1 MSSQSGDDGGS
12 SSISSTSDDYGNVA
26 LLYGKLVAQV
36 FSTLM
41 SAFVGTRH
49 ILQVV
54 ALKKEERA
62 RRQLQTPML
71 AAVDHRRRYTGRSCE
86 GSAPT
91 PPALMNLSDDVP
103 TTSRR
108 SGQTTGT
115 HSNSSDEYRRNR
127 RASLLVR
134 ERENAL
140 YAPVGGPDLTTNE
153 SDDDRPRVSVASR
166 ILRVMCLTDFVFSL
180 SGAVVTAVELWAPAA
195 ADGFQLTFWAQAP
208 HWCSQVAS
216 FCWVATLA
224 LYIAKRRN
232 RASFDVAIAHAIIW
246 MVVVFYWVLELY
258 SSYYKTKGFVN
269 AAKIIWKVMAVGCFL
284 IITFC
289 WINFARRW
297 RRQERRKG
305 AYVVSKLASYTMA
318 FFILVGPIVVTDLAL
333 GLHSSGDVM
342 DACSVIL
349 AMWPFVN
356 AVIYLT
362 KPTLCLKLFQAKS
375 TRGPRGQ
382 FDSADGQH
390 GNGLNRLGSRRFMS
404 GAGNGSAGTANG
416 MGSGNTGDT
425 SQKLLMSP
433 SHHELKGLEI
443 GEKIGEGVAVVYLGK
458 WRGANVAVKMKAVLA
473 ALESAADLAEFQ
485 HACNVEIQA
494 EAEVMRGLCHPNIV
508 LFMEAGFYRGSI
520 CIISEYCAR
529 GSLRDVL
536 KEQTPDVKNLNWP
549 TKLRLA
555 LGISHGIQYLHN
567 ANPPMIHRDLKSPNV
582 LVDDSWHAKIADFGT
597 LRFSEIVSSAAQLQS
612 SQINPRSSA
621 KIPVVEMTGLVGT
634 TRWMAPEVM
643 RGERIYTSKVDIYSL
658 ALILWEL
665 IEGKLPFENT
675 RWNHEVEDFVL
686 KGVRPNIRADLCP
699 LRWKLLIVTCWQAD
713 PRERPTIQ
721 QVINSLQR
729 IGREEVWDPTGPRF
743 TGVSQLGTSM
753 SSSMSQSLSSS
764 FLESPTA
771 AGPIGGFDR
780 RNFSRPPA
788 ALDENHASESDSDA
802 GSFAEEFSYVPTLE
816 SLASPVILDA
826 SGASSKSPNSS
837 KTSRSRSRHGS
848 METSASSRLSC
859 VSTTSSTVS
868 MGVNDSGYFGSR
880 SMNDPSASSISVGSL
895 QGSTSSSISGL
906 SVGSLRTPKLKKKK
920 RPEWRRRTDTIQE
933 TQPTDLI
940 NAPPLTFVESSPNG
954 TPFIVNI

>member
-1 MSSQSGDDGGS
+1 
-12 SSISSTSDDYGNVA
+12 
-26 LLYGKLVAQV
+26 
-36 FSTLM
+36 M

-49 ILQVV
+49 LLQAM
-54 ALKKEERA
+54 ALKHQERV
-62 RRQLQTPML
+62 RRQLETPVL
-71 AAVDHRRRYTGRSCE
+71 AAAAVDHQHPRHVTGAS
-86 GSAPT
+86 ST
-91 PPALMNLSDDVP
+91 NDVP
-103 TTSRR
+103 LTSRP
-108 SGQTTGT
+108 SCPTAATT
-115 HSNSSDEYRRNR
+115 HSNASEDWRRTIQ
-127 RASLLVR
+127 ASLLAR

-140 YAPVGGPDLTTNE
+140 FAPIGALEMTMDE
-153 SDDDRPRVSVASR
+153 SDEDRPRVSVASR
-166 ILRVMCLTDFVFSL
+166 ILRVMCITDFIFSVT
-180 SGAVVTAVELWAPAA
+180 GAIVTAVELWAPHA
-195 ADGFQLTFWAQAP
+195 GRSFQLIFWAQAP

-224 LYIAKRRN
+224 LYIAKHRN

-258 SSYYKTKGFVN
+258 SSYYETKGFVN
-269 AAKIIWKVMAVGCFL
+269 AAKIIWKVIAVGCFL
-284 IITFC
+284 IITCC
-289 WINFARRW
+289 WLNFARRW
-297 RRQERRKG
+297 MQQERRKG
-305 AYVVSKLASYTMA
+305 AYVVSKLASYTLA
-318 FFILVGPIVVTDLAL
+318 FFVLVGPIVITDLAL
-333 GLHSSGDVM
+333 GLHSYGTVM
-342 DACSVIL
+342 DACSMIL

-362 KPTLCLKLFQAKS
+362 KPTLCLKIFQEKS
-375 TRGPRGQ
+375 SRGPRGQ
-382 FDSADGQH
+382 CDSADGQL
-390 GNGLNRLGSRRFMS
+390 GRNGSRRFMS
-404 GAGNGSAGTANG
+404 AGGNGAPGTANG
-416 MGSGNTGDT
+416 TVGGNTGDS

-443 GEKIGEGVAVVYLGK
+443 GDKIGEGVAVVYLGK

-520 CIISEYCAR
+520 CIVSEYCAR

-536 KEQTPDVKNLNWP
+536 QQQTPDVKNLNWP

-597 LRFSEIVSSAAQLQS
+597 LRFSEIVSSAAQLQA
-612 SQINPRSSA
+612 SQINTRSSS
-621 KIPVVEMTGLVGT
+621 KVPLVEMTGLVGT

-675 RWNHEVEDFVL
+675 RWNHEVEDYVL
-686 KGVRPNIRADLCP
+686 KGVRPNIRSDLCP

-753 SSSMSQSLSSS
+753 SSSISHSIYSSHS
-764 FLESPTA
+764 DSMNAT
-771 AGPIGGFDR
+771 GPVGGFDR
-780 RNFSRPPA
+780 RNYPA
-788 ALDENHASESDSDA
+788 ALDENHASEPDLDG
-802 GSFAEEFSYVPTLE
+802 GSFAGEFSYVPTLD
-816 SLASPVILDA
+816 SLVSPAILGASDD
-826 SGASSKSPNSS
+826 GSSKST
-837 KTSRSRSRHGS
+837 KALQSRSRLGS
-848 METSASSRLSC
+848 METSASNRWSL
-859 VSTTSSTVS
+859 VSTSSSTVS
-868 MGVNDSGYFGSR
+868 MGANDSGYYGS
-880 SMNDPSASSISVGSL
+880 SSSSFSSNDPSASSISMGTLCGSA
-895 QGSTSSSISGL
+895 SSSVSNRSFGA
-906 SVGSLRTPKLKKKK
+906 SQSSKLKKK

-933 TQPTDLI
+933 MQPTDLL
-940 NAPPLTFVESSPNG
+940 NAPSAHVRRVLARWHSVYRQYLTFPAPQARRWMEKGRRQVAIIILPECFVAVSSQRC
-954 TPFIVNI
+954 V

>member
-1 MSSQSGDDGGS
+1 
-12 SSISSTSDDYGNVA
+12 
-26 LLYGKLVAQV
+26 
-36 FSTLM
+36 
-41 SAFVGTRH
+41 
-49 ILQVV
+49 
-54 ALKKEERA
+54 
-62 RRQLQTPML
+62 
-71 AAVDHRRRYTGRSCE
+71 
-86 GSAPT
+86 
-91 PPALMNLSDDVP
+91 
-103 TTSRR
+103 
-108 SGQTTGT
+108 
-115 HSNSSDEYRRNR
+115 
-127 RASLLVR
+127 
-134 ERENAL
+134 
-140 YAPVGGPDLTTNE
+140 
-153 SDDDRPRVSVASR
+153 
-166 ILRVMCLTDFVFSL
+166 
-180 SGAVVTAVELWAPAA
+180 
-195 ADGFQLTFWAQAP
+195 
-208 HWCSQVAS
+208 
-216 FCWVATLA
+216 
-224 LYIAKRRN
+224 
-232 RASFDVAIAHAIIW
+232 

-258 SSYYKTKGFVN
+258 SSYYETKGFVN

-289 WINFARRW
+289 WLNFARRW
-297 RRQERRKG
+297 RKQERRKG
-305 AYVVSKLASYTMA
+305 AYVVSKLASYTLA
-318 FFILVGPIVVTDLAL
+318 FFVFVGPIVVTDLAL
-333 GLHSSGDVM
+333 GLHSSGEVM

-362 KPTLCLKLFQAKS
+362 KPTLCLKLFQSKPS
-375 TRGPRGQ
+375 RPRGQ
-382 FDSADGQH
+382 YDSADGQH

-404 GAGNGSAGTANG
+404 AGNGSAGTANG
-416 MGSGNTGDT
+416 MGGGNSGDT
-425 SQKLLMSP
+425 GQKLLMSP

-443 GEKIGEGVAVVYLGK
+443 GDKIGEGVAVVYLGK

-520 CIISEYCAR
+520 CIVSEYCAR

-536 KEQTPDVKNLNWP
+536 KQQTPDVKNLNWP

-612 SQINPRSSA
+612 SQIKPRSSA

-764 FLESPTA
+764 FLESPP
-771 AGPIGGFDR
+771 AGPIG
-780 RNFSRPPA
+780 RNFSRHPA

-802 GSFAEEFSYVPTLE
+802 ESFAEEFSYVPTLD
-816 SLASPVILDA
+816 SLASPAILGA
-826 SGASSKSPNSS
+826 SDASSKSS
-837 KTSRSRSRHGS
+837 KGSRSRSRHGS

-868 MGVNDSGYFGSR
+868 MGVNDSGYYGS
-880 SMNDPSASSISVGSL
+880 SSHGFDPSASSISVGTL
-895 QGSTSSSISGL
+895 HGSTSSSISGR
-906 SVGSLRTPKLKKKK
+906 SRGTPKTKRK

-933 TQPTDLI
+933 TQPTDLL
-940 NAPPLTFVESSPNG
+940 NAPPHTFVESSPNG

>member
-1 MSSQSGDDGGS
+1 MSSSDSGSGGT
-12 SSISSTSDDYGNVA
+12 STSATITSEDYGNVA
-26 LLYGKLVAQV
+26 LLYAKLLAQ
-36 FSTLM
+36 FLSTLM
-41 SAFVGTRH
+41 SAFVGSRH
-49 ILQVV
+49 VLQVV

-71 AAVDHRRRYTGRSCE
+71 AAGNHHRRGDCE
-86 GSAPT
+86 PT
-91 PPALMNLSDDVP
+91 PPALLNVSRDAP
-103 TTSRR
+103 TSHR
-108 SGQTTGT
+108 TTAT

-127 RASLLVR
+127 QASYLIR

-140 YAPVGGPDLTTNE
+140 YAPVGAPDLTTNE

-166 ILRVMCLTDFVFSL
+166 ILRVMCITDFIFSL
-180 SGAVVTAVELWAPAA
+180 SGAVVTAVELWAPKA
-195 ADGFQLTFWAQAP
+195 ADSFQLTFWAQAP

-224 LYIAKRRN
+224 LYIAKHRN

-258 SSYYKTKGFVN
+258 SSYYETKGFVN
-269 AAKIIWKVMAVGCFL
+269 AAKIIWKIMAVGCFM

-289 WINFARRW
+289 WLNFARRW

-305 AYVVSKLASYTMA
+305 AYVVSKLASYTLA
-318 FFILVGPIVVTDLAL
+318 FFVFVGPIVITDLAL
-333 GLHSSGDVM
+333 GLHSYGEVM
-342 DACSVIL
+342 DTCSVVL

-362 KPTLCLKLFQAKS
+362 KPTLCLRIFQAKS
-375 TRGPRGQ
+375 NRSLRGQ
-382 FDSADGQH
+382 YDSGDRQH
-390 GNGLNRLGSRRFMS
+390 ANGLNRLGSRRFMS
-404 GAGNGSAGTANG
+404 GGTNGTAGTANG
-416 MGSGNTGDT
+416 MGTGNTGDGT
-425 SQKLLMSP
+425 IPKLLMSP

-443 GEKIGEGVAVVYLGK
+443 GDKIGEGVAVVYLGK

-520 CIISEYCAR
+520 CIVSEYCAR

-536 KEQTPDVKNLNWP
+536 KQQTPDVKNLNWP

-597 LRFSEIVSSAAQLQS
+597 LRFSEIVSSAAQLQA
-612 SQINPRSSA
+612 SQTKARSSA
-621 KIPVVEMTGLVGT
+621 KTPVVEMTGLVGT

-686 KGVRPNIRADLCP
+686 KGVRPNIRSDMCP

-743 TGVSQLGTSM
+743 TGVSQLGMSM
-753 SSSMSQSLSSS
+753 SSSISQSPSSS
-764 FLESPTA
+764 SYLDSPTSM
-771 AGPIGGFDR
+771 GPIGGFDR
-780 RNFSRPPA
+780 RNFRRPPA

-802 GSFAEEFSYVPTLE
+802 ESFAEEFSYVPTLE
-816 SLASPVILDA
+816 SLASPAILGA
-826 SGASSKSPNSS
+826 SGASSKSS
-837 KTSRSRSRHGS
+837 KKYRSRSRHGS
-848 METSASSRLSC
+848 MDTSASSRLSS
-859 VSTTSSTVS
+859 VSSSSSTVS
-868 MGVNDSGYFGSR
+868 MGVNDSGFYPSDSFGISI
-880 SMNDPSASSISVGSL
+880 NDPRASSISVGTL
-895 QGSTSSSISGL
+895 HGSTSSSISGR
-906 SVGSLRTPKLKKKK
+906 SVGSSRTPKIKKK
-920 RPEWRRRTDTIQE
+920 RPEWRRRTGTIQE

-940 NAPPLTFVESSPNG
+940 NAPPHTFVESSPNG

>member
-1 MSSQSGDDGGS
+1 MSSSGDG
-12 SSISSTSDDYGNVA
+12 ITTEDYGNVA
-26 LLYGKLVAQV
+26 LLYAKLVAQV
-36 FSTLM
+36 FSTAM
-41 SAFVGTRH
+41 SAFVGSRH

-62 RRQLQTPML
+62 RRELQTPML
-71 AAVDHRRRYTGRSCE
+71 AAADHRRRYTARSCE
-86 GSAPT
+86 ANVPT
-91 PPALMNLSDDVP
+91 PPALLNLSDNMP
-103 TTSRR
+103 TTSQQ

-115 HSNSSDEYRRNR
+115 HSNSSDDYRRNR
-127 RASLLVR
+127 HASFLVR

-180 SGAVVTAVELWAPAA
+180 SGAVVTAVELWAPRTANS
-195 ADGFQLTFWAQAP
+195 FQLVFWAQAP

-224 LYIAKRRN
+224 LYIAKHRN

-258 SSYYKTKGFVN
+258 SSYYGTKGFVN

-289 WINFARRW
+289 WVNFARRW

-305 AYVVSKLASYTMA
+305 AYVVSKLASYTIA
-318 FFILVGPIVVTDLAL
+318 FFIFVGPICVTDLAL
-333 GLHSSGDVM
+333 GLHSSGEVM
-342 DACSVIL
+342 DTCSVIL

-362 KPTLCLKLFQAKS
+362 KPTLCLKFFQAKS

-382 FDSADGQH
+382 YDSADGQH
-390 GNGLNRLGSRRFMS
+390 ATGLNRLGSRRFMS
-404 GAGNGSAGTANG
+404 GGGNGSAGTANG
-416 MGSGNTGDT
+416 MGGGTSGDT

-443 GEKIGEGVAVVYLGK
+443 GDKIGEGVAVVYLGK

-520 CIISEYCAR
+520 CIVSEYCAR

-536 KEQTPDVKNLNWP
+536 KQQTPDVKNLNWP

-612 SQINPRSSA
+612 SQTKPRSSA

-699 LRWKLLIVTCWQAD
+699 LRWKLLIVTCWAAD

-753 SSSMSQSLSSS
+753 SSSMSQSISSS
-764 FLESPTA
+764 YLESPTSA
-771 AGPIGGFDR
+771 APIGGYSR
-780 RNFSRPPA
+780 SNFS

-802 GSFAEEFSYVPTLE
+802 ESFAEEFSYVPTLE
-816 SLASPVILDA
+816 SLASPAILGA
-826 SGASSKSPNSS
+826 SGASSKSS

-848 METSASSRLSC
+848 METAASSRLSC

-868 MGVNDSGYFGSR
+868 MGVNDSGYFGS
-880 SMNDPSASSISVGSL
+880 SSHSININDPSASSLSVGTL
-895 QGSTSSSISGL
+895 HGSTSSSINGR
-906 SVGSLRTPKLKKKK
+906 SVGSSRTPKIKKK

-940 NAPPLTFVESSPNG
+940 NAPPHTFVESSPNG

>member
-1 MSSQSGDDGGS
+1 MSSSGDG
-12 SSISSTSDDYGNVA
+12 ITSDDYGNVA
-26 LLYGKLVAQV
+26 LLYAKLVAQV
-36 FSTLM
+36 FSTTM
-41 SAFVGTRH
+41 SAFVGSRH

-71 AAVDHRRRYTGRSCE
+71 AAADHRRRYTARSCE
-86 GSAPT
+86 ANVPT
-91 PPALMNLSDDVP
+91 PPALLNLSDDVP
-103 TTSRR
+103 TTSQQ
-108 SGQTTGT
+108 SGQTTAT

-127 RASLLVR
+127 HASFLVR

-180 SGAVVTAVELWAPAA
+180 SGAVVTAVELWAPNTANS
-195 ADGFQLTFWAQAP
+195 FQLVFWAQAP

-224 LYIAKRRN
+224 LYIAKHRN

-258 SSYYKTKGFVN
+258 SSYYETKGFVN

-289 WINFARRW
+289 WLNFARRW

-305 AYVVSKLASYTMA
+305 AYVVSKLASYTIA
-318 FFILVGPIVVTDLAL
+318 FFIFVGPIVVTDLAL
-333 GLHSSGDVM
+333 GLHSSGEVM
-342 DACSVIL
+342 DTCSIIL

-362 KPTLCLKLFQAKS
+362 KPTLCLKFFQAKP
-375 TRGPRGQ
+375 TRGLRGQ
-382 FDSADGQH
+382 YDSADGQQAT
-390 GNGLNRLGSRRFMS
+390 GLNRLGSRRFMS
-404 GAGNGSAGTANG
+404 GGGNGSAGTANG
-416 MGSGNTGDT
+416 MGGGNTGDT

-443 GEKIGEGVAVVYLGK
+443 GDKIGEGVAVVYLGK

-520 CIISEYCAR
+520 CIVSEYCAR

-536 KEQTPDVKNLNWP
+536 KQQTPDVMHLNWP

-612 SQINPRSSA
+612 SQTKPRSSA

-699 LRWKLLIVTCWQAD
+699 LRWKLLIVTCWAAD

-753 SSSMSQSLSSS
+753 SSSMSQSISSS
-764 FLESPTA
+764 YLESPTSA
-771 AGPIGGFDR
+771 APIGGYSR
-780 RNFSRPPA
+780 SNFSRPPA

-802 GSFAEEFSYVPTLE
+802 ESFAEEFSYVPTLE
-816 SLASPVILDA
+816 SLASPAILGA
-826 SGASSKSPNSS
+826 SDASSKSS

-868 MGVNDSGYFGSR
+868 MGVNDSGYFGS
-880 SMNDPSASSISVGSL
+880 SSHSINTNDPSASSLSVGTL
-895 QGSTSSSISGL
+895 HGSTSSSISGR
-906 SVGSLRTPKLKKKK
+906 SMRNSRTPKTKKK

-940 NAPPLTFVESSPNG
+940 NAPPHTFVESSPNG

>member
-1 MSSQSGDDGGS
+1 MSSSGS
-12 SSISSTSDDYGNVA
+12 RSVSSDDYGNVA
-26 LLYGKLVAQV
+26 LLYAKLVAQV
-36 FSTLM
+36 LSTLM
-41 SAFVGTRH
+41 SAFVGSRH
-49 ILQVV
+49 VLQVV
-54 ALKKEERA
+54 ALKKQERA

-71 AAVDHRRRYTGRSCE
+71 ADRRYTARSCE
-86 GSAPT
+86 GDVPT
-91 PPALMNLSDDVP
+91 PPALLNLSEDVP
-103 TTSRR
+103 TTG
-108 SGQTTGT
+108 GQSCHTAATN
-115 HSNSSDEYRRNR
+115 SNSSEEFRRNR
-127 RASLLVR
+127 LASALVR

-166 ILRVMCLTDFVFSL
+166 ILRVMCLTDFIFSL

-195 ADGFQLTFWAQAP
+195 ADGFQLVFWAQAP

-224 LYIAKRRN
+224 LYIAKHRN

-258 SSYYKTKGFVN
+258 SSYYETKGFVN
-269 AAKIIWKVMAVGCFL
+269 AAKIIWKVMAVCCFL
-284 IITFC
+284 VITFC
-289 WINFARRW
+289 WLNFARRW

-318 FFILVGPIVVTDLAL
+318 FFIFVGPIVITDLAL
-333 GLHSSGDVM
+333 GLHSVGIVM
-342 DACSVIL
+342 DTCSVVL

-362 KPTLCLKLFQAKS
+362 KPTLCLKIFQAKS
-375 TRGPRGQ
+375 SRSLRGQ
-382 FDSADGQH
+382 YDSADGQT
-390 GNGLNRLGSRRFMS
+390 NGLNRLGSRRFMS
-404 GAGNGSAGTANG
+404 GGGNGSAGNANMTG
-416 MGSGNTGDT
+416 GNTGDT
-425 SQKLLMSP
+425 GQMLLMSP

-443 GEKIGEGVAVVYLGK
+443 GDKIGEGVAVVYLGK

-473 ALESAADLAEFQ
+473 ALENAADIVEFQ

-536 KEQTPDVKNLNWP
+536 KQQQPEVKDLNWP

-612 SQINPRSSA
+612 SQTKTRSSA

-686 KGVRPNIRADLCP
+686 KGVRPNIRSDLCP

-743 TGVSQLGTSM
+743 TGVSQLGTSI
-753 SSSMSQSLSSS
+753 SSSISQSLSSS
-764 FLESPTA
+764 SYLDSPTA
-771 AGPIGGFDR
+771 MGPIGGFDR
-780 RNFSRPPA
+780 RNFSLQPA

-802 GSFAEEFSYVPTLE
+802 ESFAEEFAYVPTLE
-816 SLASPVILDA
+816 SLASPAILGASDA
-826 SGASSKSPNSS
+826 SSSKSS
-837 KTSRSRSRHGS
+837 KKARTRSRHGS
-848 METSASSRLSC
+848 METAASSRLSC

-868 MGVNDSGYFGSR
+868 MGVNDSGYFGASGR
-880 SMNDPSASSISVGSL
+880 VNDPSASSLSAGTL
-895 QGSTSSSISGL
+895 HGSTSSSISSISGR
-906 SVGSLRTPKLKKKK
+906 SMGSSRTPKIKKK

-933 TQPTDLI
+933 MQPTDLI
-940 NAPPLTFVESSPNG
+940 NAPHTFVESSPNG

>member
-1 MSSQSGDDGGS
+1 MSSSGDG
-12 SSISSTSDDYGNVA
+12 ITSEDYGNVA
-26 LLYGKLVAQV
+26 LLYAKLVAQV

-54 ALKKEERA
+54 ALKKEIRA

-71 AAVDHRRRYTGRSCE
+71 AAADHRRRYTGRSCD
-86 GSAPT
+86 PT
-91 PPALMNLSDDVP
+91 PPTVLNLSDGVP
-103 TTSRR
+103 LSSQQSGHTS
-108 SGQTTGT
+108 GT
-115 HSNSSDEYRRNR
+115 QSNASDEYRRNR
-127 RASLLVR
+127 QASFLVR

-140 YAPVGGPDLTTNE
+140 YAPIGGPDLTTNE

-166 ILRVMCLTDFVFSL
+166 ILRVMCITDFVFSL

-195 ADGFQLTFWAQAP
+195 GSSFQLTFWAQAP

-224 LYIAKRRN
+224 LYIAKHRN

-258 SSYYKTKGFVN
+258 SSYYETKGFVN

-289 WINFARRW
+289 WLNFARRW
-297 RRQERRKG
+297 RKQERRKG
-305 AYVVSKLASYTMA
+305 AYVVSKLASYTLA
-318 FFILVGPIVVTDLAL
+318 FFVFVGPIVVTDLAL
-333 GLHSSGDVM
+333 GLHSSGEVM

-362 KPTLCLKLFQAKS
+362 KPTLCLKLFQSKPS
-375 TRGPRGQ
+375 RPRGQ
-382 FDSADGQH
+382 YDSADGQH

-404 GAGNGSAGTANG
+404 AGNGSAGTANG
-416 MGSGNTGDT
+416 MGGGNSGDT
-425 SQKLLMSP
+425 GQKLLMSP

-443 GEKIGEGVAVVYLGK
+443 GDKIGEGVAVVYLGK

-520 CIISEYCAR
+520 CIVSEYCAR

-536 KEQTPDVKNLNWP
+536 KQQTPDVKNLNWP

-612 SQINPRSSA
+612 SQIKPRSSA

-686 KGVRPNIRADLCP
+686 K
-699 LRWKLLIVTCWQAD
+699 AD

-764 FLESPTA
+764 FLESPP
-771 AGPIGGFDR
+771 AGPIG
-780 RNFSRPPA
+780 RNFSRHPA

-802 GSFAEEFSYVPTLE
+802 GVLRK
-816 SLASPVILDA
+816 
-826 SGASSKSPNSS
+826 SSQFQG
-837 KTSRSRSRHGS
+837 SRSRSRHGS

-868 MGVNDSGYFGSR
+868 MGVNDSGYYG
-880 SMNDPSASSISVGSL
+880 
-895 QGSTSSSISGL
+895 TSSSISGR
-906 SVGSLRTPKLKKKK
+906 SRGTPKTKRK

-933 TQPTDLI
+933 TQPTDLL
-940 NAPPLTFVESSPNG
+940 NAPPHTFVESSPNG

>member
-1 MSSQSGDDGGS
+1 
-12 SSISSTSDDYGNVA
+12 
-26 LLYGKLVAQV
+26 
-36 FSTLM
+36 
-41 SAFVGTRH
+41 
-49 ILQVV
+49 
-54 ALKKEERA
+54 
-62 RRQLQTPML
+62 ML
-71 AAVDHRRRYTGRSCE
+71 
-86 GSAPT
+86 
-91 PPALMNLSDDVP
+91 
-103 TTSRR
+103 
-108 SGQTTGT
+108 
-115 HSNSSDEYRRNR
+115 
-127 RASLLVR
+127 
-134 ERENAL
+134 
-140 YAPVGGPDLTTNE
+140 
-153 SDDDRPRVSVASR
+153 
-166 ILRVMCLTDFVFSL
+166 
-180 SGAVVTAVELWAPAA
+180 
-195 ADGFQLTFWAQAP
+195 
-208 HWCSQVAS
+208 
-216 FCWVATLA
+216 
-224 LYIAKRRN
+224 
-232 RASFDVAIAHAIIW
+232 
-246 MVVVFYWVLELY
+246 VVFYWVLELY
-258 SSYYKTKGFVN
+258 SSYYESSGFVN
-269 AAKIIWKVMAVGCFL
+269 AAKIIWKIMAVGNFM
-284 IITFC
+284 IISLC

-305 AYVVSKLASYTMA
+305 AYVVSKLASYTLA
-318 FFILVGPIVVTDLAL
+318 FFVFVGPIVITDLAK
-333 GLHSSGDVM
+333 GLHSSGAVM
-342 DACSVIL
+342 DTASVIL

-362 KPTLCLKLFQAKS
+362 KPSLCLRIFQASPNRGGKRGTKDS
-375 TRGPRGQ
+375 T
-382 FDSADGQH
+382 DGLP
-390 GNGLNRLGSRRFMS
+390 NGLNRPGSRRFL
-404 GAGNGSAGTANG
+404 GGGNGSADGLSGGNGTDG
-416 MGSGNTGDT
+416 TC
-425 SQKLLMSP
+425 QKLLMSP

-443 GEKIGEGVAVVYLGK
+443 GDKIGEGVAVVYLGK

-536 KEQTPDVKNLNWP
+536 KQEQVQSLSWP

-612 SQINPRSSA
+612 SQTKVRSSA

-643 RGERIYTSKVDIYSL
+643 RGEHIYTSKVDIYSL

-686 KGVRPNIRADLCP
+686 KGVRPNICSDLCP

-743 TGVSQLGTSM
+743 TGVSQLGTS
-753 SSSMSQSLSSS
+753 LSSS
-764 FLESPTA
+764 VSSYLDSPTA
-771 AGPIGGFDR
+771 VFNGMER
-780 RNFSRPPA
+780 RNNNTFNQP
-788 ALDENHASESDSDA
+788 LDENHASESDSDA
-802 GSFAEEFSYVPTLE
+802 ESFAEEFSYVPTLE
-816 SLASPVILDA
+816 SVASPAVL
-826 SGASSKSPNSS
+826 GGSSDGSHKSN
-837 KTSRSRSRHGS
+837 SRSRSRDGS
-848 METSASSRLSC
+848 MDTSASSRLSA
-859 VSTTSSTVS
+859 VSSTSSTVS
-868 MGVNDSGYFGSR
+868 MGCNDSGYFGNSHVLNMHDSSGSMISNGSLHGSSVRDSSFSGSR
-880 SMNDPSASSISVGSL
+880 SMGNS
-895 QGSTSSSISGL
+895 
-906 SVGSLRTPKLKKKK
+906 RTPKIKKK

-933 TQPTDLI
+933 TQPMDLI
-940 NAPPLTFVESSPNG
+940 DTSPHTFVESSPNG

>member
-1 MSSQSGDDGGS
+1 MSSSGDA
-12 SSISSTSDDYGNVA
+12 ITTEDYGNVA

-36 FSTLM
+36 FSTLT

-54 ALKKEERA
+54 ALKKEIRA

-71 AAVDHRRRYTGRSCE
+71 AAADHRRRYTGRNCDP
-86 GSAPT
+86 APPT
-91 PPALMNLSDDVP
+91 VLNLSDGVP
-103 TTSRR
+103 LSSQQSGRTS
-108 SGQTTGT
+108 GT
-115 HSNSSDEYRRNR
+115 QSNASEEYRRNR
-127 RASLLVR
+127 QASFLVR

-140 YAPVGGPDLTTNE
+140 YAPIGGPDLTTNE

-166 ILRVMCLTDFVFSL
+166 ILRVMCITDFIFSL

-195 ADGFQLTFWAQAP
+195 GSSFQLTFWAQAP

-224 LYIAKRRN
+224 LYIAKHRN

-258 SSYYKTKGFVN
+258 SSYYETKGFVN

-289 WINFARRW
+289 WLNFARRW
-297 RRQERRKG
+297 MKQERRKG
-305 AYVVSKLASYTMA
+305 AYVVSKLASYTLA
-318 FFILVGPIVVTDLAL
+318 FFVFVGPIVVTDLAL

-342 DACSVIL
+342 DTCSVIL

-362 KPTLCLKLFQAKS
+362 KPTLCLKLFQSKPS
-375 TRGPRGQ
+375 RGQ
-382 FDSADGQH
+382 HGQYDSADGQ

-404 GAGNGSAGTANG
+404 AGNGSAGTANG
-416 MGSGNTGDT
+416 MGGGNSGDT
-425 SQKLLMSP
+425 GQKLLMSP

-443 GEKIGEGVAVVYLGK
+443 GDKIGEGVAVVYLGK

-536 KEQTPDVKNLNWP
+536 KQQTPDVKNLNWP

-612 SQINPRSSA
+612 SQINKPRSSA
-621 KIPVVEMTGLVGT
+621 KVPVVEMTGLVGT

-753 SSSMSQSLSSS
+753 SSSMSQSMSSS
-764 FLESPTA
+764 YLESPP
-771 AGPIGGFDR
+771 AGPIG
-780 RNFSRPPA
+780 RNFSRHPA
-788 ALDENHASESDSDA
+788 ALDENHENESDSDA
-802 GSFAEEFSYVPTLE
+802 ESFAEEFSYVPTLD
-816 SLASPVILDA
+816 SLASPAILGA
-826 SGASSKSPNSS
+826 SDASSKSS
-837 KTSRSRSRHGS
+837 KRSRSRSRHGS

-868 MGVNDSGYFGSR
+868 MGVNDSGYFGS
-880 SMNDPSASSISVGSL
+880 SGPGKDPSASSISVGTL
-895 QGSTSSSISGL
+895 HGSTSSSISGR
-906 SVGSLRTPKLKKKK
+906 SLGGTPKIKKK

-933 TQPTDLI
+933 MQPTDLI
-940 NAPPLTFVESSPNG
+940 NAPPHTFVESSPNG

>member
-1 MSSQSGDDGGS
+1 MSSNES
-12 SSISSTSDDYGNVA
+12 SNDFDFFTSSDYGNKG
-26 LLYGKLVAQV
+26 LLYAKLIAQV

-54 ALKKEERA
+54 ALKKQLRA
-62 RRQLQTPML
+62 HRQLQTPVL
-71 AAVDHRRRYTGRSCE
+71 AATDHSRCFMGRNCQ
-86 GSAPT
+86 AYVPT
-91 PPALMNLSDDVP
+91 PPAFPNDVLP
-103 TTSRR
+103 TSC
-108 SGQTTGT
+108 QTTAT
-115 HSNSSDEYRRNR
+115 DSNDSEEYRRNR
-127 RASLLVR
+127 QASILLR

-140 YAPVGGPDLTTNE
+140 YAPIGGPDLITNE

-166 ILRVMCLTDFVFSL
+166 ILRVMCITDFIFSL
-180 SGAVVTAVELWAPAA
+180 SGIVVTAVELWAPQA
-195 ADGFQLTFWAQAP
+195 GNSFQLMFWAKAP

-224 LYIAKRRN
+224 MYIAKHKN

-246 MVVVFYWVLELY
+246 MVIVFYWVLEIY
-258 SSYYKTKGFVN
+258 SSYYDTKGFVY
-269 AAKIIWKVMAVGCFL
+269 AATIIWKIMAVGCFL

-289 WINFARRW
+289 WLNFARRW

-305 AYVVSKLASYTMA
+305 AYVVSKLASYTLA
-318 FFILVGPIVVTDLAL
+318 FFIFVGPIVVTDLAV
-333 GLHSSGDVM
+333 GLHSSGLVM
-342 DACSVIL
+342 KTCSVIL

-362 KPTLCLKLFQAKS
+362 KPSLCLKLFRAKS
-375 TRGPRGQ
+375 TRGVQGQ
-382 FDSADGQH
+382 HDLADGQH
-390 GNGLNRLGSRRFMS
+390 ANGPNRHGSRRFMS
-404 GAGNGSAGTANG
+404 GGGNGTAGTANG
-416 MGSGNTGDT
+416 IVGGNTGDT
-425 SQKLLMSP
+425 VPKLLMSP

-443 GEKIGEGVAVVYLGK
+443 GDKIGEGVAVVYLGK

-473 ALESAADLAEFQ
+473 ALESAADLEEFQ

-520 CIISEYCAR
+520 CIVSEYCAR

-536 KEQTPDVKNLNWP
+536 TQAPDVKNLNWP

-612 SQINPRSSA
+612 SQTKNRNSV
-621 KIPVVEMTGLVGT
+621 KVPVVEMTGLVGT

-643 RGERIYTSKVDIYSL
+643 RGEHIYTSKVDIYSL

-686 KGVRPNIRADLCP
+686 KGVRPNIRSDLCP
-699 LRWKLLIVTCWQAD
+699 QRWKVLIGTCWQAD

-743 TGVSQLGTSM
+743 TGVSQLGMSM
-753 SSSMSQSLSSS
+753 SSSVSHSMSSS
-764 FLESPTA
+764 SYMDSPNA
-771 AGPIGGFDR
+771 IGPIGGFDR
-780 RNFSRPPA
+780 RNFPA
-788 ALDENHASESDSDA
+788 ALDENHASELESDA
-802 GSFAEEFSYVPTLE
+802 ESFADEFSYVPTLDL
-816 SLASPVILDA
+816 LASPAIL
-826 SGASSKSPNSS
+826 GASDGGMSQSS
-837 KTSRSRSRHGS
+837 KESQCRSRQGS
-848 METSASSRLSC
+848 METSASSRWSC
-859 VSTTSSTVS
+859 VSTSSSTIS
-868 MGVNDSGYFGSR
+868 MGVNDSGFFGSKSR
-880 SMNDPSASSISVGSL
+880 SIGMNDPSASSISVVTFH
-895 QGSTSSSISGL
+895 GSTSSLASGR
-906 SVGSLRTPKLKKKK
+906 SMGSSRTPKIKKN
-920 RPEWRRRTDTIQE
+920 RLEWRHCTDTIQE
-933 TQPTDLI
+933 IQPSDHI
-940 NAPPLTFVESSPNG
+940 NAPPHTFVESSPNG